1 MEKFGSF
8 TSSQSEI
15 EASHLF
21 GRHSSDYVYT
31 PCGTL
36 VHRVTQATA
45 GVSNIG
51 AITAA
56 T

>member
-1 MEKFGSF
+1 MGVA
-8 TSSQSEI
+8 TVQVGI
-15 EASHLF
+15 WALHPI

-31 PCGTL
+31 HCGTL
-36 VHRVTQATA
+36 IHRVTQATA